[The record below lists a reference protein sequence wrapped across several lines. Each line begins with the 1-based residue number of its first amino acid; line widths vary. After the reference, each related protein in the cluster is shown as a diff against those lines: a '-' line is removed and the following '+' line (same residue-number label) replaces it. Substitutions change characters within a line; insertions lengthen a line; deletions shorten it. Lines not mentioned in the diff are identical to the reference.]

1 MKISY
6 FNYHHDIEGSAIG
19 AATQI
24 RAIAAA
30 LTRLGHQ
37 VDVQFRTA
45 KQPGEDREYLGL
57 KKIRTLRRFGHVPR
71 IFVRNFALI
80 REELNLLDKFRP
92 DVVLAVSSFVNFAA
106 LVASRRRRLPLVLFA
121 EAPLEYEY
129 RLFYPQ
135 YYRYPWLT
143 RKIEGIN
150 VQGADQVICIS
161 EILKG
166 YLMRYEAP
174 AAKLHVVPNGVDH
187 ITFTPM
193 EPDPDLIASLRLEG
207 RVVIGYIGSFEFF
220 SDIERLLLLARKI
233 IAAHDRVV
241 FLFVGKGR
249 VDDALRLGAAAA
261 GLGSHFI
268 FTGSRPHELI
278 PRLLSVMDIVIS
290 PYKEDYL
297 FYGSSM
303 KLLEY
308 MAAGKAVLFP
318 ALGQIKE
325 LVCDGYNGMLYEPGD
340 RDTMG
345 SKLLE
350 LIAHEDLR
358 RRLGAMAR
366 QTIENNWTWD
376 IQGTRLAQ
384 VLRMAQD
391 GRKSEPS

>member
-6 FNYHHDIEGSAIG
+6 FNYHYDIEGSAIG

-30 LTRLGHQ
+30 LTQLGHQ
-37 VDVQFRTA
+37 VDLQFRTA
-45 KQPGEDREYLGL
+45 KPPGENREYLGL
-57 KKIRTLRRFGHVPR
+57 KRIQTLRRFGHVPR
-71 IFVRNFALI
+71 VFLRNITFI
-80 REELNLLDKFRP
+80 RQELQLLDKFHP
-92 DVVLAVSSFVNFAA
+92 DVVLAVSSFVNFSA
-106 LVASRRRRLPLVLFA
+106 LVASHRRSIPFVLFA
-121 EAPLEYEY
+121 EAPMEYEY

-143 RKIEGIN
+143 RGIEGIN
-150 VQGADQVICIS
+150 LRGADQVICIS

-166 YLMRYEAP
+166 YLMRYEVA
-174 AAKLHVVPNGVDH
+174 AAKLHVIPNGVDH
-187 ITFTPM
+187 LTFTPM
-193 EPDPDLIASLRLEG
+193 EPDPEFMASLGLGG

-220 SDIERLLLLARKI
+220 SDVDRFLLLARKI
-233 IAAHDRVV
+233 ITTHDRVV

-249 VDDALRLGAAAA
+249 VDDALRLGAEAA
-261 GLGSHFI
+261 GLGGHFI
-268 FTGSRPHELI
+268 FTGGMPHHLI

-358 RRLGAMAR
+358 RQLGARAR
-366 QTIENNWTWD
+366 LTIENNWTWN
-376 IQGTRLAQ
+376 IQGKRLAR
-384 VLRMAQD
+384 VLQMACGNRQSD
-391 GRKSEPS
+391 PS

>member
-6 FNYHHDIEGSAIG
+6 FNYHWDIEGSAIG

-37 VDVQFRTA
+37 VDLQFRTA
-45 KQPGEDREYLGL
+45 KQPGENREYLGL
-57 KKIRTLRRFGHVPR
+57 KKIQKLRRFGHVPR
-71 IFVRNFALI
+71 IFLRNFAFI
-80 REELNLLDKFRP
+80 RRELKLLDRFRP
-92 DVVLAVSSFVNFAA
+92 DVVLAISSYVNFAA
-106 LVASRRRRLPLVLFA
+106 LAASRLRHLPLVLFA
-121 EAPLEYEY
+121 EAPMEYEY

-143 RKIEGIN
+143 HKIEGIN
-150 VQGADQVICIS
+150 VRGADQVVCIS

-174 AAKLHVVPNGVDH
+174 AAKLHVIPNGVDH
-187 ITFTPM
+187 VRFTPM
-193 EPDPDLIASLRLEG
+193 APDPEFMTSLRLEG
-207 RVVIGYIGSFEFF
+207 RVVVGFIGSFEFF
-220 SDIERLLLLARKI
+220 SSVERFLLLASKI
-233 IAAHDRVV
+233 IAAHDQVV

-249 VDDALRLGAAAA
+249 VDDALRLGAEAA

-268 FTGSRPHELI
+268 FTGSMPHELI

-325 LVCDGYNGMLYEPGD
+325 LVCDGYNGMLYQPGD
-340 RDTMG
+340 RDAMG

-350 LIAHEDLR
+350 LITDEDLR

-366 QTIENNWTWD
+366 QTIEKNWTWD
-376 IQGTRLAQ
+376 IQGARLAQ
-384 VLRMAQD
+384 VLQMARD
-391 GRKSEPS
+391 NRKSESA

>member
-24 RAIAAA
+24 RAITAA

-37 VDVQFRTA
+37 VDMQFRTA
-45 KQPGEDREYLGL
+45 KQPGENRQYLGL
-57 KKIRTLRRFGHVPR
+57 KKIQLLRRLGHVPR
-71 IFVRNFALI
+71 IFLRNFALI
-80 REELNLLDKFRP
+80 PEELKLLDSFRP
-92 DVVLAVSSFVNFAA
+92 DVVLAVSSFVNFSA
-106 LVASRRRRLPLVLFA
+106 LVASRRRRLPFVLFA
-121 EAPLEYEY
+121 EAPMEYEY

-135 YYRYPWLT
+135 YYRYPRLT
-143 RKIEGIN
+143 RGVEGHL
-150 VQGADQVICIS
+150 VRSADQVICIS

-166 YLMRYEAP
+166 YLMQYDTP

-187 ITFTPM
+187 LHFAPR
-193 EPDPDLIASLRLEG
+193 EPDPEFMASFNLEG

-220 SDIERLLLLARKI
+220 SNIDLFLRLAQKI
-233 IAAHDRVV
+233 IKAHDQVV

-249 VDDALRLGAAAA
+249 VDDALRSGAEAA
-261 GLGSHFI
+261 GLGPHFI
-268 FTGSRPHELI
+268 FAGSMPHNLI

-308 MAAGKAVLFP
+308 MAGGKAVLFP

-325 LVCDGYNGMLYEPGD
+325 LICDGYNGMLYEPGD
-340 RDTMG
+340 RETMG

-350 LIAHEDLR
+350 LIAHDDLR
-358 RRLGAMAR
+358 RRLGLMAR
-366 QTIENNWTWD
+366 RTIENNWTWD
-376 IQGTRLAQ
+376 IQGARLAR
-384 VLRMAQD
+384 VLQMAIDSHKD
-391 GRKSEPS
+391 GSP